1 MRKNLLLL
9 SLLGFFLLVACNPD
23 QSDPFP
29 NEHEV
34 TQTQT
39 DSPTSTPD
47 LAPTHSQTPTNIPTS
62 PPTITPSATPKGDQ
76 EVTLMA
82 VGDIMLGRTIGEM
95 IVSEGPKAPFLYTA
109 ETLASADITLGN
121 LECSISDRGTPEE
134 KTYAFRAPIAA
145 GEALAYA
152 GFDLVNLANNHVLD
166 YGAIAL
172 EDTITI
178 LASNNVQTVGAGMDA
193 ETAYAP
199 VFMEIDS
206 LRIAFL
212 TYADIPPTDYDYPS
226 WEAGDSKPG
235 IAWAVEDKI
244 RSGVQAAKAQAD
256 VVIVLFHN
264 GYEIKQQVVDMQ
276 KKVAHIAIDNG
287 ASLVI
292 GSHPHVL
299 QRIEAYEN
307 GLIVYSMGNFVFDNF
322 LFPPNYSAILKVVL
336 SPEGVNSYELIDVIV
351 GLDGVP
357 QIMPYDLGD

>member
-1 MRKNLLLL
+1 MRKNLLLVTL
-9 SLLGFFLLVACNPD
+9 IGFCLLVACNPNLP
-23 QSDPFP
+23 DPSP
-29 NEHEV
+29 NEQEV

-39 DSPTSTPD
+39 TPPTISPVLTLTP
-47 LAPTHSQTPTNIPTS
+47 SQTPTNIPTI

-95 IVSEGPKAPFLYTA
+95 IGSEGL
-109 ETLASADITLGN
+109 ET
-121 LECSISDRGTPEE
+121 P
-134 KTYAFRAPIAA
+134 FRAPVAA
-145 GEALAYA
+145 GESLAYA
-152 GFDLVNLANNHVLD
+152 GFDLLNLANNHVLD
-166 YGAIAL
+166 YGVDAL

-178 LASNNVQTVGAGMDA
+178 LTSNKIQTVGAGMDDS
-193 ETAYAP
+193 EAYAP
-199 VFMEIDS
+199 VFIEIDS

-212 TYADIPPTDYDYPS
+212 AYADIPPTDYDYHA

-235 IAWAVEDKI
+235 IAWAIEDKI
-244 RSGVQAAKAQAD
+244 RSGVQAAKTQAG

-276 KKVAHIAIDNG
+276 KKVAHLAIDNG

-299 QRIEAYEN
+299 QRIEEYED
-307 GLIVYSMGNFVFDNF
+307 GLIVYSMGHFVFDNF
-322 LFPPNYSAILKVVL
+322 LFPPNYSAILNVVL
-336 SPEGVNSYELIDVIV
+336 SPEGVSSYEMIDVIV
-351 GLDGVP
+351 QLNGVP